1 MNFIDYVTL
10 MLLNMTAALVVLAA
24 FVWKGLDEEDPKRW
38 APAFA
43 ISGLVAAVCGFTMT
57 FTWPLPHPY
66 NIAFGEM
73 SVLLGVLL
81 LGASWSLARGWDLRP
96 LGIYA
101 FFAGAAAVLVG
112 IRFINLSLTQSP
124 ILAGVGFILTGAGG
138 LCAGLTLWHTQTK
151 QVHNKE
157 LRNGGVLVMLAAAA
171 VWAWIAALAYWSHL
185 HPPK

>member
-10 MLLNMTAALVVLAA
+10 MLINMTAALVVLAV
-24 FVWKGLDEEDPKRW
+24 FLWKGLDEEDPKHW

-43 ISGLVAAVCGFTMT
+43 VPGLVAAVCGFAMT
-57 FTWPLPHPY
+57 FTWPLPGPY

-81 LGASWSLARGWDLRP
+81 LGASWSLARSWNLRP

-112 IRFINLSLTQSP
+112 IRFIDLSLTKSP
-124 ILAGVGFILTGAGG
+124 LLSGVGFILTGLGGIFAGFI
-138 LCAGLTLWHTQTK
+138 LIQAK
-151 QVHNKE
+151 NKGPR
-157 LRNGGVLVMLAAAA
+157 LIGALVMLAAAA
-171 VWAWIAALAYWSHL
+171 IWAWTAALAYWTHL
-185 HPPK
+185 LPQK